1 LKPNQFLKMLSE
13 NEISGIIVD
22 LSLNI
27 HRKLGPGLLE
37 SVYETIL
44 CYELRKLGLSVESQ
58 KNIPVIWDDIKMD
71 LGFRADIIVENKVI
85 VENKSVEN
93 IHPSH
98 PKILLTYLKVT
109 GIKLGLLINF
119 GEKYLKNGI
128 TRVVNNL

>member
-1 LKPNQFLKMLSE
+1 MKPNQFLKMLSE

>member
-1 LKPNQFLKMLSE
+1 MLSE